1 MPRLLEECISVIKAN
16 SKQATSSMYHGCLR
30 NAKGPCVI
38 ILMTSPPHVNSMKV
52 TSSPD
57 RTCHIREHDHSR
69 EGGLLGRASNP
80 ERTDGGVRAGEES
93 EGAPL
98 SRRQCLIMPSIS
110 DVIASEDEMM
120 SVT

>member
-1 MPRLLEECISVIKAN
+1 
-16 SKQATSSMYHGCLR
+16 
-30 NAKGPCVI
+30 
-38 ILMTSPPHVNSMKV
+38 MTIVG
-52 TSSPD
+52 
-57 RTCHIREHDHSR
+57 RAAI
-69 EGGLLGRASNP
+69 LGRASNP